1 MALSLLF
8 FLDSNQYLILFVQII
23 LSHFS
28 KFKMVVAMSRLFF
41 AGNFFP
47 NQKKQQSHHNKV
59 VLHLWSQAM
68 SARRLWFALCL

>member
-28 KFKMVVAMSRLFF
+28 KFKIIVGVSRLFF
-41 AGNFFP
+41 AGNFFFVP
-47 NQKKQQSHHNKV
+47 KHQPKKKQKKQSHHNKV
-59 VLHLWSQAM
+59 VLHLWSQQ
-68 SARRLWFALCL
+68 SSL